1 MSGLIDILVIVA
13 VVVVVVIRQCSARR
27 ISDSKRW
34 WILPGALLV
43 LSLRGPGL
51 LDPRHSA
58 LSAAVLGAE
67 LVVGLVTGAG
77 WGWTSR
83 LWREADG
90 SLWSRGT
97 KATVFVWTGGLA
109 LRAALYGA
117 AALMGIHQGSAALLS
132 ALAVT
137 LAVRSGVLMWRAG
150 SMRPAYGGCADGEP
164 SQQVW
169 KDRV

>member
-1 MSGLIDILVIVA
+1 MSGLVDVLVIVA
-13 VVVVVVIRQCSARR
+13 VVVVLVIRQCSARR
-27 ISDSKRW
+27 ISDHKRW

-43 LSLRGPGL
+43 MSLREPGL

-58 LSAAVLGAE
+58 LSAALLGAE

-77 WGWTSR
+77 WGWTSQ

-97 KATVFVWTGGLA
+97 KATVFVWTGGMA

-150 SMRPAYGGCADGEP
+150 LMRPAYGGCADGEP
-164 SQQVW
+164 SQPVW

>member
-1 MSGLIDILVIVA
+1 MSGPVNILVFVA

-27 ISDSKRW
+27 ITDDKRW
-34 WILPGALLV
+34 WILPGILLV
-43 LSLRGPGL
+43 MSLREPGL

-58 LSAAVLGAE
+58 LSAAILGAE

-117 AALMGIHQGSAALLS
+117 AALMGIHQAARLCCRLS
-132 ALAVT
+132 
-137 LAVRSGVLMWRAG
+137 RSRWR
-150 SMRPAYGGCADGEP
+150 CAAAC
-164 SQQVW
+164 
-169 KDRV
+169 